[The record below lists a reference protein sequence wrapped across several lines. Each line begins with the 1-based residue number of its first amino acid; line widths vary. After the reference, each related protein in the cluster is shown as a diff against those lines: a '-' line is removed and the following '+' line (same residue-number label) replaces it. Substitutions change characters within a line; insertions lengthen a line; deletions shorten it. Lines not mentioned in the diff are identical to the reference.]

1 MGLPAG
7 EELLLEE
14 ENPGVLEDLDQRD
27 SLIWVFLEE
36 LGDQVFVLLRNARLE
51 SNLRSCLIPSDGLLI
66 APKRC
71 VSMYQFKEQ
80 DSQRPDIQLVVML
93 AIVDHFRC
101 HILQSTA
108 ESVSLTFVDLAI
120 VGVLREI
127 ALTSPAKV
135 ANFEHIILIDKQVF
149 WL

>member
-1 MGLPAG
+1 MRSSRCKELLVRRNRQGDPLKPLWGPLGLPAG

-51 SNLRSCLIPSDGLLI
+51 SNLRSCLISSDGLLI

-71 VSMYQFKEQ
+71 VSMDQLKE
-80 DSQRPDIQLVVML
+80 
-93 AIVDHFRC
+93 
-101 HILQSTA
+101 
-108 ESVSLTFVDLAI
+108 
-120 VGVLREI
+120 
-127 ALTSPAKV
+127 
-135 ANFEHIILIDKQVF
+135 
-149 WL
+149 